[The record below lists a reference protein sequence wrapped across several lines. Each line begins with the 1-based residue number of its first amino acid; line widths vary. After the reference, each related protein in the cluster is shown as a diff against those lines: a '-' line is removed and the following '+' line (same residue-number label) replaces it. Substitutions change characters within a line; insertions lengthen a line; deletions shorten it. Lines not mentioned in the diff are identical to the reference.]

1 MVVNNDEVSNM
12 ISQAKKQG
20 LFNSVRE
27 LIGLLTASAGIF
39 AVLFYLAGRSYVSGY
54 FGAMSIPEYLVSF
67 SLQEYVML
75 AWQSVLIYPVFIF
88 VVGGL
93 FWGIVYTLR
102 DYLSPVIFRFLN
114 WLKNK
119 AKNLLSFIHLPT
131 IHLPKLSRETHLMY
145 AMLGIGL
152 LFAMVIVTVSSALTF
167 VEQIGQING
176 KNALLEKSLNVELIT
191 DKPVMSEQV
200 DVITNHEGIFYV
212 YKDFRLLYV
221 TNEKYY
227 LFKEI
232 DPTTCKP
239 RKVFV
244 IDRELFN
251 QVNLSI
257 ANNLNNFCLQ
267 NNPSQSLPIPTSTP

>member
-1 MVVNNDEVSNM
+1 M
-12 ISQAKKQG
+12 ISQGKKQD
-20 LFNSVRE
+20 LFTSVRE
-27 LIGLLTASAGIF
+27 LLGLITASAGIF

-54 FGAMSIPEYLVSF
+54 FGAMNIPEYLISF

-93 FWGIVYTLR
+93 FWGILYTLR
-102 DYLSPVIFRFLN
+102 DYLSPVTYRFLN

-119 AKNLLSFIHLPT
+119 AKNLLSFIHLPNF
-131 IHLPKLSRETHLMY
+131 HLPKLSRETRLMY

-152 LFAMVIVTVSSALTF
+152 LVAMVIVTISSALTF
-167 VEQIGQING
+167 IERIGQLDG
-176 KNALLEKSLNVELIT
+176 KNALLEKSMNVELIT

-200 DVITNHEGIFYV
+200 DVITSHEGIFYV

-221 TNEKYY
+221 TSEKYY

-232 DPTTCKP
+232 DPSTCKP
-239 RKVFV
+239 RKVFI
-244 IDRELFN
+244 IDKALFN

-257 ANNLNNFCLQ
+257 ANNLNNFCLR
-267 NNPSQSLPIPTSTP
+267 NNPPQTLQIPTSTP